1 MLWLKYFK
9 SFLSLA
15 VAAFGFTYERNQV
28 VSYTYYLYESTT
40 HLHIMNPAT
49 SFNFEVY
56 TGMFKLN
63 VWISI
68 VLFSL
73 SLAPLMYLV
82 TQYVNLIL
90 WLIKK
95 NIISL

>member
-1 MLWLKYFK
+1 MVRLKYVNDFYT
-9 SFLSLA
+9 LA
-15 VAAFGFTYERNQV
+15 LAAFGFTYERSQV
-28 VSYTYYLYESTT
+28 ISYTDYLYTSSNN
-40 HLHIMNPAT
+40 LHIMNPSA

-56 TGMFKLN
+56 TGMFKSN

-82 TQYVNLIL
+82 TQ
-90 WLIKK
+90 
-95 NIISL
+95 